1 MLNGE
6 ICASKEKVVV
16 FLFFFISTVLLHKAL
31 SINLFCA
38 FYCVYA
44 ACGLTLLKK
53 YRSVQATPLEL
64 SPYSAV
70 ISKASYQIAL
80 NYGGVT
86 SLKGILWVMAVYKLL
101 LEFFS

>member
-1 MLNGE
+1 MLSEE
-6 ICASKEKVVV
+6 ICASKEKVVGF
-16 FLFFFISTVLLHKAL
+16 FLISPVLLHKAL

-38 FYCVYA
+38 FYCVCA

-53 YRSVQATPLEL
+53 YNSVQATPLEL

-70 ISKASYQIAL
+70 NSEASYQIAL

-86 SLKGILWVMAVYKLL
+86 
-101 LEFFS
+101 